1 LHGRYFYLK
10 ASLIIDCRNYIVLCS
25 LINLGIW
32 LFIDKIRNS
41 YIKEKILDLS
51 KFQGSIWLDGK
62 MVDWQEANV
71 HVLTHTLHYGLGVF
85 EGVRAYNTPKGPSIF
100 RLSDHTDRLF
110 KSANVVNMEIPY
122 DKETINKAHIDV
134 VNLNKIEESYIRP
147 MCFYGS
153 EGMGLRADN
162 LKVHTMVAA
171 WEWPSYMEPE
181 ARENGI
187 KVKVSSYKRQV
198 RNPVSSAKVNGNYV
212 HSIVAL
218 NEALESGFDEALMM
232 DAEDNVAEGSGENFF
247 IVKNGELKTPD
258 LDASLDG
265 ITRRTI
271 IQIAEDMG
279 MNVEIKKIKL
289 DEVLASDEA
298 FFTGTAAEVVPI
310 NSIDNKVLGNGS
322 RGPITKKLQSTY
334 FDQVRGLRKENT
346 TWHTFVSE

>member
-1 LHGRYFYLK
+1 
-10 ASLIIDCRNYIVLCS
+10 
-25 LINLGIW
+25 
-32 LFIDKIRNS
+32 
-41 YIKEKILDLS
+41 
-51 KFQGSIWLDGK
+51 
-62 MVDWQEANV
+62 
-71 HVLTHTLHYGLGVF
+71 
-85 EGVRAYNTPKGPSIF
+85 
-100 RLSDHTDRLF
+100 
-110 KSANVVNMEIPY
+110 
-122 DKETINKAHIDV
+122 
-134 VNLNKIEESYIRP
+134 

-187 KVKVSSYKRQV
+187 KVKVSSFKRQV
-198 RNPVSSAKVNGNYV
+198 RNPVSSAKINGNYV

-218 NEALESGFDEALMM
+218 NEALESGFDEALML

-247 IVKNGELKTPD
+247 IVKNGEIKTPD

-279 MNVEIKKIKL
+279 MSVEVKKLKL
-289 DEVLASDEA
+289 DEVLKSDEA

-322 RGPITKKLQSTY
+322 RGPVTEILQSTY
-334 FDQVRGLRKENT
+334 FDQVRGLRDDNSE
-346 TWHTFVSE
+346 WHTYVR